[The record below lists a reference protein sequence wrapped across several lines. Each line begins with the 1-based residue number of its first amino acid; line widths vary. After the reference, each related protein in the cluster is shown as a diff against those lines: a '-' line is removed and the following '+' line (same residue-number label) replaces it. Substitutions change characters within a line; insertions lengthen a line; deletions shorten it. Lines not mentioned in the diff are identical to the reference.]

1 MNDLEKLRVLIPHWI
16 EHNEE
21 HAGEFRR
28 WAEQAG
34 DVAPDILAAAEAMI
48 RVNDSLTTALE
59 KLGGPLP
66 DDHHHHHEHH
76 HHHDEA

>member
-1 MNDLEKLRVLIPHWI
+1 VLISHWI

-28 WAEQAG
+28 WAEQA
-34 DVAPDILAAAEAMI
+34 DTVQADILLAAEMMR
-48 RVNDSLTTALE
+48 RVNEPLTTALD

-66 DDHHHHHEHH
+66 ADHHPHHEHH
-76 HHHDEA
+76 HHLHEE